1 MENLLFIFF
10 VTLGSLFILYEIIHS
25 RNVEKRLIEIK
36 KMDKIEDERKYRRER
51 NILIRNAQRKRGKNR
66 C

>member
-10 VTLGSLFILYEIIHS
+10 VTLGSLFILYEIIHR
-25 RNVEKRLIEIK
+25 RNVEKRLIEIE

>member
-10 VTLGSLFILYEIIHS
+10 VTLGSLFILYKIIHR
-25 RNVEKRLIEIK
+25 RNVEKRLIEIE